1 MTKTVYICDQ
11 CKKEAEWLY
20 TLPDLVKKGLT
31 VAVEEGTTEV
41 CEKCLDIDLDFYREK
56 VCYVERN
63 DDEHPDY
70 EQWFRETYCNE

>member
-1 MTKTVYICDQ
+1 MTKEVYICDQ
-11 CKKEAEWLY
+11 CKKEADWLY

-56 VCYVERN
+56 V
-63 DDEHPDY
+63 
-70 EQWFRETYCNE
+70 